1 MSGRGMNP
9 KKAKAIRSAMEAAR
23 RGGNFPRGFW
33 NPLWSQVPGSGREWG
48 NQLRKNPPPD
58 MLTKGAKR

>member
-9 KKAKAIRSAMEAAR
+9 KRAKKLRNAMEAAR

-33 NPLWSQVPGSGREWG
+33 NPLWSQVPGSGKELG
-48 NQLRKNPPPD
+48 NQIRTAPPPP
-58 MLTKGAKR
+58 KPPWK